1 MPTERGPR
9 VLPYRK
15 PTEGRDYWLIDDALP
30 DALAVR
36 ERALARDDWN
46 LGYPHRPESWP
57 GWCPPRP
64 ATPCTARP
72 RPG

>member
-1 MPTERGPR
+1 MPTERAALR

-30 DALAVR
+30 DPMAVR
-36 ERALARDDWN
+36 ERALARTDWS

-57 GWCPPRP
+57 GR
-64 ATPCTARP
+64 ATVR
-72 RPG
+72 R